1 MDHDIHVTGHAF
13 RIRPVCDEDADFIV
27 TLRTT
32 PALSRYINPGAQ
44 TVEAQLSW
52 LDSYYKRAGDYYFV
66 LERQSNGLSEGLVSI
81 YDQTPDGESAEW
93 GRWVIQPSSFG
104 ATESALL
111 IYRCAF
117 ECLRLESIHC
127 RTLLENSK
135 TVSLHDA
142 CGLSKRVEL
151 RNYVNING
159 QMHDAIEHTLY
170 RSDWPAVSARLERRA
185 RFMAEKMTS

>member
-66 LERQSNGLSEGLVSI
+66 LERQSNGLSEGLISI

-117 ECLRLESIHC
+117 EHLGLERIYC
-127 RTLLENSK
+127 RTLAENSK
-135 TVSLHDA
+135 TVSFHDT
-142 CGLSKRVEL
+142 CGLSSRGEL
-151 RNYVNING
+151 QSYVHLGG
-159 QMHDAIEHTLY
+159 QAHDAIEHTLY
-170 RSDWPAVSARLERRA
+170 RSEWPAVLMRLERRA
-185 RFMAEKMTS
+185 RFIAEKLA